1 MKLNHADY
9 PTPEFGEPS
18 TSRFDEEVIS
28 RHHKVV
34 DIIRR
39 HLKDMESRAPIRL
52 VGSRLMGSA
61 VFAVHHDFR

>member
-9 PTPEFGEPS
+9 PTSEFGEPS
-18 TSRFDEEVIS
+18 TSRFDEEMIS

-34 DIIRR
+34 DI
-39 HLKDMESRAPIRL
+39 
-52 VGSRLMGSA
+52 GSA